1 MTYRQ
6 TDSHT
11 VLHRTQ
17 LSPLL
22 LFPNAVSQSHYDTQY
37 KQYNQYNT
45 QYKQYN
51 HNSSWTKLVKKNL
64 LFLITKLKINSFK
77 YWSNLLRDKL
87 INKVTNKLTHKLTNN
102 SHKYFGLN
110 RCFIKQL
117 SFLQTS
123 SSKHFLDRHVYLQ
136 TGVMEILRTACIN

>member
-1 MTYRQ
+1 
-6 TDSHT
+6 

-51 HNSSWTKLVKKNL
+51 QYNTQYKQYNQYNTQYKQYNHNSS
-64 LFLITKLKINSFK
+64 
-77 YWSNLLRDKL
+77 
-87 INKVTNKLTHKLTNN
+87 
-102 SHKYFGLN
+102 
-110 RCFIKQL
+110 
-117 SFLQTS
+117 
-123 SSKHFLDRHVYLQ
+123 
-136 TGVMEILRTACIN
+136 